1 MVRRVF
7 VSGADG
13 FIGAAVARHL
23 RAAGIAVVKGRR
35 AATVTEAEA
44 VAYGDLRAPT
54 ADWDAGLVG
63 CDGFVHAAGLAH
75 RRGTGA
81 AEAMAVNRDGAA
93 RLARAARLAGV
104 ARFVLIS
111 SAGVHGRALAAP
123 ISETSPIAPPDDYA
137 ASKSAGE
144 AAVAAEL
151 SGSAT
156 ALAVVRQTAV
166 IGPGCPGNLNL
177 LMRAIQAGVPL
188 PLGAIRNRRSF
199 VTIGP
204 LCALIALCLS
214 EPAAEGETFLAA
226 DAAPIATPDVVRALA
241 EGLGR
246 PTRLVPLVPSLLAG
260 IGRALGR
267 EAMMQSL
274 IGDFV
279 VDAARARTHLGWVP
293 AADSLE
299 GLRATACAWVRQRNG
314 RNTGAGP
321 ASSPGAAGGGAAAS
335 STGAA
340 R

>member
-13 FIGAAVARHL
+13 FIGAAVVRHL
-23 RAAGIAVVKGRR
+23 RAAGIAVVEGRR
-35 AATVTEAEA
+35 AAVAKDADIVT
-44 VAYGDLRAPT
+44 YGDLRAP
-54 ADWDAGLVG
+54 AAGWEAGLAG

-75 RRGTGA
+75 RRGAAA

-93 RLARAARLAGV
+93 QLARAARRAGI

-123 ISETSPIAPPDDYA
+123 LTETSPIAPADAYA
-137 ASKSAGE
+137 ASKAAGE
-144 AAVAAEL
+144 TAVLAEL

-156 ALAVVRQTAV
+156 ALAVVRPTAV

-177 LMRAIQAGVPL
+177 LMRAIDAGIPL

-214 EPAAEGETFLAA
+214 ETAAAGAAFLAA
-226 DAAPIATPDVVRALA
+226 DVTPIATPDVVRALA

-246 PTRLVPLVPSLLAG
+246 PARLVPLFPRLLAAA
-260 IGRALGR
+260 GRALGR
-267 EAMMQSL
+267 EAMTQSL

-279 VDAARARTHLGWVP
+279 VEVARARTQLGWAP
-293 AADSLE
+293 AADSVP
-299 GLRATACAWVRQRNG
+299 GLRMTAGAWADQRNG
-314 RNTGAGP
+314 RKTGTGPTASAGT
-321 ASSPGAAGGGAAAS
+321 GGGGAAAS
-335 STGAA
+335 MTGAA